1 MKKRSKVFASLLA
14 AAALLLSAGNTL
26 TVKAAEP
33 TTYAVQYIAGEIN
46 QWRFVSGSTF
56 DATQSHMGIEAL
68 PSLLKDGDSVVVYN
82 GADKPAKELDL
93 GSAKLGNLTVYQG
106 ATAIVRTGGIKDCYV
121 LAGSYCAI
129 NGDVTNAYLYDNA
142 TCTFNN
148 NVLDM
153 TLYITDQPHS
163 NITCAGTVG
172 RFYVFSTTTDK
183 STNVFYN
190 IIDGALKMENGTF
203 QIPSDKYSPTPT
215 DEYTK
220 AMESA
225 SDPVTPTESAPAE
238 NAPTENPAENTPAE
252 NAPADEYDHVPKT
265 GDSTLHLWLF
275 CASAVC
281 LAGSLLLRKEEHGN

>member
-14 AAALLLSAGNTL
+14 AAALWLSVGNTL
-26 TVKAAEP
+26 TVRAEEP
-33 TTYAVQYIAGEIN
+33 VTYAVQYVGGEIN
-46 QWRFVSGSTF
+46 QWRFLPGSTF
-56 DATQSHMGIEAL
+56 DLTQAHMGADLL
-68 PSLLKDGDSVVVYN
+68 PTLLKDGDLVVVYN
-82 GADKPAKELDL
+82 GEDKPTKTLDL

-106 ATAIVRTGGIKDCYV
+106 ATAVVRTGGVKDCYV
-121 LAGSYCAI
+121 LAGSYCAV
-129 NGDVTNAYLYDNA
+129 NGDVTNAYLYDNT
-142 TCTFNN
+142 TCTFND

-163 NITCAGTVG
+163 NITCGGTVG
-172 RFYVFSTTTDK
+172 RFYVFSTTADK

-203 QIPSDKYSPTPT
+203 QIPSEKYSPTPT

-225 SDPVTPTESAPAE
+225 SDPA
-238 NAPTENPAENTPAE
+238 APTENAPAETPAE
-252 NAPADEYDHVPKT
+252 NPPAAAPADEYDQVPKT
-265 GDSTLHLWLF
+265 GDNTLYLWLF

-281 LAGSLLLRKEEHGN
+281 LAGSLLLRKEKH